1 MSKWAEPSVS
11 GLNER
16 DVDVA
21 MEKREHVL
29 AGSDEN
35 DEGGRWRLGI
45 TRG

>member
-29 AGSDEN
+29 AGSDERMMREE
-35 DEGGRWRLGI
+35 DGACE
-45 TRG
+45 